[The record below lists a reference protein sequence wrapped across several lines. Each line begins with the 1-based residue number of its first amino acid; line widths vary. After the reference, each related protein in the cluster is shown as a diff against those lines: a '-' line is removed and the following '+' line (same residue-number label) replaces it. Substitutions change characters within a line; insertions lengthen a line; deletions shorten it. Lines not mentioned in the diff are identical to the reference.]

1 MGRVVPPGSV
11 DWPGL
16 FGRFEHTCFRLETRQ
31 QYAEPG
37 EEGPL
42 RSFLAGQE
50 PASYPGKE
58 AWLAVVRAG
67 VAAGKVLQRVHVVS
81 EPLTDYLRFE
91 IGWSY
96 QLSAEA
102 GEDIRISRA
111 AAALPADDYWL
122 FDSRALARL
131 QYDDDGALTGV
142 ELTAD
147 PAAVVQAGYWR
158 DVALHL
164 AVPLRNW
171 RALRASR

>member
-1 MGRVVPPGSV
+1 MGRVVPAGSV

-31 QYAEPG
+31 RYDEPG
-37 EEGPL
+37 EADAL
-42 RSFLAGQE
+42 RSFLVSQD

-58 AWLAVVRAG
+58 AWLAIVRAA
-67 VAAGKVLQRVHVVS
+67 VTAGKVMQRVHVVA

-91 IGWSY
+91 IGWKY
-96 QLSAEA
+96 ELNAAA

-111 AAALPADDYWL
+111 VSALPQTDYWL

-131 QYDDDGALTGV
+131 RYNAAGRLVSV
-142 ELTAD
+142 ELDND
-147 PAAVVQAGYWR
+147 PAMVVQAGYWR

-171 RALRASR
+171 QSVGR

>member
-1 MGRVVPPGSV
+1 MGRVVPPDSV

-16 FGRFEHTCFRLETRQ
+16 FGRFEHTCFRLETLQR
-31 QYAEPG
+31 YEEPG
-37 EEGPL
+37 EADAVQ
-42 RSFLAGQE
+42 SFLARQE
-50 PASYPGKE
+50 PVIYPDKA
-58 AWLAVVRAG
+58 AWLAVVRAS

-96 QLSAEA
+96 RLNADA

-111 AAALPADDYWL
+111 AAALPRDDYWL
-122 FDSRALARL
+122 FDSRAMARL
-131 QYDDDGALTGV
+131 HYDGDGRLTGV
-142 ELTAD
+142 ELTDD

-164 AVPLRNW
+164 AVPLDNW
-171 RALRASR
+171 RSAR